1 MLWKA
6 NAQAKPKLKL
16 KKTLKVMTKLV
27 DFMLK

>member
-16 KKTLKVMTKLV
+16 EKTLKVMTKLV